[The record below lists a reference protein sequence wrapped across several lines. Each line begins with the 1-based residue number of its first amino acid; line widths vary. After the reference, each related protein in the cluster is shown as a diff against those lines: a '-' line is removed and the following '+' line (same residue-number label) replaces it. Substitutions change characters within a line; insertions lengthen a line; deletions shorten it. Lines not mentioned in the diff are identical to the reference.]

1 MEKIRSFVG
10 SININYFLGVFMKS
24 LQTIFPII
32 PLFLI
37 FCDFSPAQDSCL
49 IHEWENPHIFKINTE
64 APHSTLI
71 PYPNIESLLE
81 RKPTPFHQSL
91 NGKWKFNWVT
101 KPADRPV
108 DFYKDEFDVGSWK
121 EIDVPSNW
129 EFQGYGVPIY
139 VNSDYEWTPP
149 WNPPHIPHD
158 NNPVG
163 SYKHWF
169 TIPDNWKGREIF
181 IHFAGVKS
189 AFYIWINGQYVG
201 YREDSKTPAEWNIT
215 KYLKVGQNSVALE
228 VYRWSD
234 GSYLECQDMWRISG
248 IEREV
253 FLYST
258 PKVRIKDFFIHS
270 DLTNDYKDG
279 RLMIDVEL
287 KNHSSNLDM
296 KNLSLNMELWDRSGA
311 VVHDEKPVEF
321 GGKDIASVA
330 FEKFVSHPTKWSA
343 ENPYLYYVFLHLK
356 NTDSTISEAVACATG
371 FRKVEIKHGQ
381 LLVNGVPIR
390 IKGTNRHEHD
400 EYNAHVLSD
409 SLMLLDIK
417 LMKQFNFNAVRTSHY
432 PNDTRWYDLCDRY
445 GIYVIDEA
453 NIESHGMGYGE
464 KTLAKNP
471 DFKEM
476 HLNRTQNMVERDKN
490 HPSVIIW
497 SLGNEGGNGPNFEAT
512 YSWIKQR
519 DKSRPVQYERAGE
532 EWNTDIVCPMYSW
545 SYLEEYGSRL
555 HDRPL
560 IMCEYSHAM
569 GNSNGNFQDYWNLI
583 EKYPQLQGGL
593 IWDWVDQGFS
603 KTAAT
608 GEKYWAYGGDWGPP
622 GTPSDQN
629 FMCNGLVSPDR
640 TPHPGIW
647 EVKKAYQYVKI
658 KPVTLSS
665 NKFEI
670 FNKYDFTNLM
680 KFNINWEIVAD
691 GKQIANGEI
700 SRPDIESH
708 TSKIFELKFP
718 VIKPNPGVEYF
729 INFTTTTNENTPLI
743 PKGHIVATDQYKL
756 PIKVEVVPTK
766 LSSVPNLNIKEDDKI
781 AEVSGKDFVISFDR
795 ISGLVSSFVFQGKK
809 LIENGPE
816 PNFWRPPTDNDFG
829 NDMPKISAVWRKA
842 GGNRVL
848 TNFTVKKLNDRAV
861 EISVEYDLPDVKSQF
876 LAVYTILGNGNV
888 VIQNDFITS
897 EAKLPEIPRFGV
909 RMVLPKGFEQIE
921 YYGRGPQE
929 NYCDRNTAS
938 HVGLYKSTV
947 SDQYFPYIS
956 PQENGNKTDVRW
968 MAFMSDSGV
977 GLMAVGMPLLSMSAL
992 HYTIE
997 DLTQESR
1004 GSKHTIDLSKH
1015 DEVYLNI
1022 DLKQRG
1028 VGGDDSWWSKPH
1040 SQYCLPAMS
1049 YSYSFR
1055 LAPFSNDDNLIQ
1067 LSKKR
1072 YEINEK

>member
-1 MEKIRSFVG
+1 
-10 SININYFLGVFMKS
+10 MKS
-24 LQTIFPII
+24 LRIIFSII
-32 PLFLI
+32 LI
-37 FCDFSPAQDSCL
+37 FILFFNLSIAQDSCL
-49 IHEWENPHIFKINTE
+49 IHEWENPKIFKINTE
-64 APHSTLI
+64 KPHATLI
-71 PYPNIESLLE
+71 PFPDIESLSG
-81 RKPTPFHQSL
+81 RKPSPFFQSL
-91 NGKWKFNWVT
+91 NGKWKFNWVL

-108 DFYKDEFDVGSWK
+108 DFYKDEFDVSAWK

-129 EFQGYGVPIY
+129 EFQGYGIPVY
-139 VNSDYEWTPP
+139 VNQPYEWPKP

-169 TIPDNWKGREIF
+169 IIPEGWKDREIF

-189 AFYIWINGQYVG
+189 AFYIWINGQFVG
-201 YREDSKTPAEWNIT
+201 YSEDAKTPAEWNIT
-215 KYLKVGQNSVALE
+215 KYLIDGKNSVALE

-258 PKVRIKDFFIHS
+258 PKIRIKDFFIQS
-270 DLTNDYKDG
+270 DLVNNYKNG
-279 RLMIDVEL
+279 RLKIDIEL
-287 KNHSSNLDM
+287 KNHATDLNNQNLT
-296 KNLSLNMELWDRSGA
+296 LLIELWNDTS
-311 VVHDEKPVEF
+311 VVVREEKPVNF
-321 GGKDIASVA
+321 SGNDSTSVS
-330 FEKFVSHPTKWSA
+330 FEKTIPYVQIWSA
-343 ENPYLYYVFLHLK
+343 EDPHLYRTFLYLK
-356 NTDSTISEAVACATG
+356 SSDGTINEAVTAGTG

-381 LLVNGVPIR
+381 LLVNGIAIR
-390 IKGTNRHEHD
+390 IKGANRHEHD

-409 SLMLLDIK
+409 SLMLLDIQ
-417 LMKQFNFNAVRTSHY
+417 LMKQFNLNAVRTSHY
-432 PNDTRWYDLCDRY
+432 PNDTRWYDLCDLY

-453 NIESHGMGYGE
+453 NIESHGMGYDE
-464 KTLAKNP
+464 KSLAKNP

-490 HPSVIIW
+490 HPSVIVW

-512 YSWIKQR
+512 YLWIKQR
-519 DKSRPVQYERAGE
+519 DSSRPVQYERAGE
-532 EWNTDIVCPMYSW
+532 EWNTDIVCPMYAW
-545 SYLEEYGSRL
+545 DYLEGYGSQL

-569 GNSNGNFQDYWNLI
+569 GNSNGNFQDYWDLI

-593 IWDWVDQGFS
+593 IWDWVDQGFAQ
-603 KTAAT
+603 KTAT

-691 GKQIANGEI
+691 GKKIASGDI
-700 SRPDIESH
+700 SKPDIKPH
-708 TSKIFELKFP
+708 TSKIIELKYP
-718 VIKPNPGVEYF
+718 SIKPKPGAEYF
-729 INFTTTTNENTPLI
+729 INFTTFTTEETPLI
-743 PKGHIVATDQYKL
+743 QKGHIVATDQYKL
-756 PIKVEVVPTK
+756 AFDVPVEPTK
-766 LSSVPNLNIKEDDKI
+766 ISSLPAINIKENEKYVEIKGEKFSISLDK
-781 AEVSGKDFVISFDR
+781 ETGR
-795 ISGLVSSFVFQGKK
+795 ISDYVFKGKS
-809 LIENGPE
+809 LIETGPE

-829 NDMPKISAVWRKA
+829 NQMPKISGVWRKA
-842 GGNRVL
+842 SENRIMR
-848 TNFTVKKLNDRAV
+848 NFEVKKLSKQSV
-861 EISVEYDLPDVKSQF
+861 EISVEYDLPDVKSKF
-876 LAVYTILGNGNV
+876 CSVYAIFGNGEVNV
-888 VIQNDFITS
+888 KNDFSIS
-897 EAKLPEIPRFGV
+897 DQKLPEMPRFGV
-909 RMVLPKGFEQIE
+909 KMVLPKGYEQIE
-921 YYGRGPQE
+921 FYGRGPQE
-929 NYCDRNTAS
+929 NYCDRNTAAN
-938 HVGLYKSTV
+938 VGVYQSTV
-947 SDQYFPYIS
+947 AEQYFSYVS

-968 MAFMSDSGV
+968 MAFKNDEV
-977 GLMAVGMPLLSMSAL
+977 GLMVVGMPLLSMSAL
-992 HYTIE
+992 HYTID

-1004 GSKHTIDLSKH
+1004 GSKHTIDLPKR

-1040 SQYCLPAMS
+1040 SQYCLLAQS

-1055 LAPFSNDDNLIQ
+1055 IVPFSKKDNLMK
-1067 LSKKR
+1067 LSKT
-1072 YEINEK
+1072 NFEKE

>member
-1 MEKIRSFVG
+1 
-10 SININYFLGVFMKS
+10 MK
-24 LQTIFPII
+24 LTGTIFSTVPI
-32 PLFLI
+32 FLI
-37 FCDFSPAQDSCL
+37 LFNLSLAQDSCL
-49 IHEWENPHIFKINTE
+49 VHEWENPHIFKINTE
-64 APHSTLI
+64 APHSSLI
-71 PYPNIESLLE
+71 PYPDVERLLE
-81 RKPTPFHQSL
+81 RKPTPFYQSL
-91 NGKWKFNWVT
+91 NGKWKFNWVP

-108 DFYKDEFDVGSWK
+108 EFYKDAFDVSSWK

-129 EFQGYGVPIY
+129 EFQGYGIPIY
-139 VNSDYEWTPP
+139 VNQPYEWFPP

-163 SYKHWF
+163 SYKHRF
-169 TIPDNWKGREIF
+169 TIPEGWKDREIF
-181 IHFAGVKS
+181 IQFAGVKS
-189 AFYIWINGQYVG
+189 AFYIWINGQFVG
-201 YREDSKTPAEWNIT
+201 YSEDSKTPAEWNIT
-215 KYLKVGQNSVALE
+215 KYLKEGQNSVSLE

-258 PKVRIKDFFIHS
+258 PKVRIKDFFVHC
-270 DLTNDYKDG
+270 DLTDDYKDG
-279 RLMIDVEL
+279 RLKIDVEL
-287 KNHSSNLDM
+287 KNHFPNIDTQ
-296 KNLSLNMELWDRSGA
+296 KLSVVMELWDRTGA
-311 VVHDEKPVEF
+311 LVSDEKPVNF
-321 GGKDIASVA
+321 FGKDITSVV
-330 FEKFVSHPTKWSA
+330 FEKFISHPTKWSA
-343 ENPYLYYVFLHLK
+343 ENPYLYYVSLNLK
-356 NTDSTISEAVACATG
+356 SADSTISEAIACAIG

-381 LLVNGVPIR
+381 LLVNGVPIH

-464 KTLAKNP
+464 NTLAKNP
-471 DFKEM
+471 DFKDM

-519 DKSRPVQYERAGE
+519 DSSRPVQYERAGE
-532 EWNTDIVCPMYSW
+532 EWNTDIVCPMYAW
-545 SYLEEYGSRL
+545 DYLEGYGSQL

-569 GNSNGNFQDYWNLI
+569 GNSNGNFQDYWDLI

-593 IWDWVDQGFS
+593 IWDWVDQGFT
-603 KTAAT
+603 KTTAT

-647 EVKKAYQYVKI
+647 EVKKVYQSVKI
-658 KPVTLSS
+658 KPVILSP
-665 NKFEI
+665 NKFEV
-670 FNKYDFTNLM
+670 FNKYDFTNLI
-680 KFNINWEIVAD
+680 KFDINWEIVAD
-691 GKQIANGEI
+691 GKQIAKGEI
-700 SRPDIESH
+700 SRPGIEPH

-718 VIKPNPGVEYF
+718 TIKPKHGVEYF
-729 INFTTTTNENTPLI
+729 INFTTTTTEISPVV
-743 PKGHIVATDQYKL
+743 PVGHIVAIDQYKL
-756 PIKVEVVPTK
+756 PIEERISPVKLELLPKLDVSEDNRIVEMK
-766 LSSVPNLNIKEDDKI
+766 GN
-781 AEVSGKDFVISFDR
+781 DFVISFDKS
-795 ISGLVSSFVFQGKK
+795 SGLVSSFMYQGKK
-809 LIENGPE
+809 LIEKGPE

-829 NDMPKISAVWRKA
+829 NKMPKISGVWRKA
-842 GGNRVL
+842 SDNRVL
-848 TNFTVKKLNDRAV
+848 KNFAAKKLNDQTAKV
-861 EISVEYDLPDVKSQF
+861 SVEYNLPDVRSQF
-876 LAVYTILGNGNV
+876 QIVYTIFGNGDV
-888 VIQNDFITS
+888 VVKNDFITD
-897 EAKLPEIPRFGV
+897 EAKLPEIPRFGMK
-909 RMVLPKGFEQIE
+909 MVLPKGFEQME
-921 YYGRGPQE
+921 YFGRGPQE
-929 NYCDRNTAS
+929 NYCDRNTAAQ
-938 HVGLYKSTV
+938 VGVYKSTV
-947 SDQYFPYIS
+947 NEQYFPYVS

-968 MAFMSDSGV
+968 AAFTNNEGI

-997 DLTQESR
+997 DLTQDSR
-1004 GSKHTIDLSKH
+1004 GSKHTIDLHKLG
-1015 DEVYLNI
+1015 EVFLNL
-1022 DLKQRG
+1022 DWKQRG

-1040 SQYCLPAMS
+1040 SQYCLLAN
-1049 YSYSFR
+1049 SYSFEFR
-1055 LAPFSNDDNLIQ
+1055 ITPFKKGDNLMK
-1067 LSKKR
+1067 LSKTKHKIS
-1072 YEINEK
+1072 YQN